1 MNIHIA
7 PLPEHFLHRVRVDG
21 RDDLDQP
28 VERFLAEGG
37 EPCRD
42 VLRRARAGEPLV
54 LASHSPFRQPGP
66 FREFG
71 PVYVLAEASGD
82 AVERRRLP
90 LPHGGATDYFGE
102 RLVLRAYSAEERIVD
117 ARLVTAAEAE
127 AVAAE
132 LLRRSDA
139 AFLQARF
146 PIYGCFACRID
157 RLATPG

>member
-1 MNIHIA
+1 MSIHIA

-42 VLRRARAGEPLV
+42 VLRRARPCEPLI

-71 PVYVLAEASGD
+71 PVYVLAEASGE

-90 LPHGGATDYFGE
+90 LPRGGATDYFGE

-117 ARLVTAAEAE
+117 ALLVGADSAEA
-127 AVAAE
+127 AVAE
-132 LLRRSDA
+132 LLARSDT

-146 PIYGCFACRID
+146 PTYGCFSCRID
-157 RLATPG
+157 RAA